1 MELKGL
7 IGFYMTHKSHKSN
20 SVEKDMREI
29 ETLRERMPDAAR
41 DIKLNL
47 QTVFQSTTL
56 TPAQTWGAALAS
68 AIATR
73 NGELARAVF
82 VEAQGKVDEN
92 VIEDAMAAAALM
104 AMNNVYYRFRHL
116 VGKES
121 YAAKPARLRMN
132 WIGKPM
138 SNKAD
143 FELFCLAVS
152 AINGCEACIRSHEEV
167 VTAGGVSED
176 QVHDAVRGQDR
187 RHDPGRGRLV
197 GDERTWRDNIRCSR
211 LKGGRKNRRKGA
223 GATLISPTHLSPSLR
238 SIL

>member
-1 MELKGL
+1 M
-7 IGFYMTHKSHKSN
+7 GFYMAHKSFKSHKFHLS
-20 SVEKDMREI
+20 EKEMREI
-29 ETLRERMPDAAR
+29 EKLRERMPDAAR
-41 DIKLNL
+41 DIRLNL

-56 TPAQTWGAALAS
+56 TSAQTWGAALAS

-92 VIEDAMAAAALM
+92 VIKDAMAAAALM

-121 YAAKPARLRMN
+121 YAAKSARLRMN

-143 FELFCLAVS
+143 FELFCLSVS

-176 QVHDAVRGQDR
+176 QVHDAVRIAATIQAAAVSLEING
-187 RHDPGRGRLV
+187 L
-197 GDERTWRDNIRCSR
+197 
-211 LKGGRKNRRKGA
+211 GA
-223 GATLISPTHLSPSLR
+223 IISDVAA
-238 SIL
+238 

>member
-1 MELKGL
+1 M
-7 IGFYMTHKSHKSN
+7 S
-20 SVEKDMREI
+20 EI
-29 ETLRERMPDAAR
+29 EKLREQIPDAAR
-41 DIKLNL
+41 DIRLNL

-82 VEAQGKVDEN
+82 VEAQSNVDVN
-92 VIEDAMAAAALM
+92 VIEDARAAAALM

-121 YAAKPARLRMN
+121 YSTKPARLRMN

-138 SNKAD
+138 SNKTD

-152 AINGCEACIRSHEEV
+152 AINGCEACVRSHEQV

-176 QVHDAVRGQDR
+176 QVHDAVRIAATIQAVAVSLEMNG
-187 RHDPGRGRLV
+187 L
-197 GDERTWRDNIRCSR
+197 
-211 LKGGRKNRRKGA
+211 GA
-223 GATLISPTHLSPSLR
+223 IISSVAA
-238 SIL
+238 

>member
-1 MELKGL
+1 
-7 IGFYMTHKSHKSN
+7 
-20 SVEKDMREI
+20 MREI
-29 ETLRERMPDAAR
+29 EKLREQIPDAAR
-41 DIKLNL
+41 DIRLNL

-82 VEAQGKVDEN
+82 VEAQSNVDAN
-92 VIEDAMAAAALM
+92 VIEDARAAAALM

-121 YAAKPARLRMN
+121 YSTKPARLRMN

-138 SNKAD
+138 SNKTD

-152 AINGCEACIRSHEEV
+152 AINGCEACVRSHEQV

-176 QVHDAVRGQDR
+176 QVHDAVRIAATIQAVAVSLEMNG
-187 RHDPGRGRLV
+187 L
-197 GDERTWRDNIRCSR
+197 
-211 LKGGRKNRRKGA
+211 GA
-223 GATLISPTHLSPSLR
+223 IISSVAA
-238 SIL
+238 